1 MRWPNLLVLAV
12 AWMTGVGAL
21 AQMPTY
27 RFGRTPTADEVKAM
41 DTYAGPAGKELPP
54 GKGTAQEGAPIY
66 ARKCAHCHGANG
78 EGGAGFPRLVGGG
91 IHIHPFATTIWSFIN
106 SSMPR
111 ALPDAGM
118 RAEVLPADEVYA
130 LTAFILFKNNIINEA
145 DIMDARSLPRVR
157 MPKRDPRLD
166 RLAPR

>member
-1 MRWPNLLVLAV
+1 MRGPNFLMLAV
-12 AWMTGVGAL
+12 ALATGAAAR

-27 RFGRTPTADEVKAM
+27 HLGRTPSAEEVRAV

-54 GKGTAQEGAPIY
+54 GKGTAQEGTPLF

-78 EGGAGFPRLVGGG
+78 EGGGGFPRLVGARP
-91 IHIHPFATTIWSFIN
+91 HPFATTIWSFIN

-118 RAEVLPADEVYA
+118 RAETLSADEVYA
-130 LTAFILFKNNIINEA
+130 LTAFLLYKNNIIKET
-145 DIMDARSLPRVR
+145 DVMDARSLPGVH

>member
-1 MRWPNLLVLAV
+1 MRGPNFLMLA
-12 AWMTGVGAL
+12 AALATGTAAR

-27 RFGRTPTADEVKAM
+27 HLGRTPSAEEIRAL
-41 DTYAGPAGKELPP
+41 DTYAGPAGKELAP
-54 GKGTAQEGAPIY
+54 GKGTAQEGAPLY

-78 EGGAGFPRLVGGG
+78 EGGGGFPRLVGARP
-91 IHIHPFATTIWSFIN
+91 HPFATTIWSMIN

-111 ALPDAGM
+111 ALPDAGV
-118 RAEVLPADEVYA
+118 RAESLPADEVYA
-130 LTAFILFKNNIINEA
+130 LTAFLLYKNSIIKET
-145 DIMDARSLPRVR
+145 DVMDARSLPRVR